1 MNFAKLHGAG
11 NDYVFINA
19 IGLHKDW
26 SALSVEISNRN
37 KGIGSDGLILLLK
50 SNVADIKMTMF
61 NADGSEGKMCGNGI
75 RCLVKFAIDEGVI
88 PQNTNLVTVET
99 LSGILSVKPIFE
111 NNLMVKASVKMGSP
125 ILNPIDIP
133 VKINSSNFVS
143 NYPLKVNEY
152 NLNLSFVSMG
162 NPHAIAILKEP
173 IEDVPLHIIG
183 PILET
188 NSIFPDRINFEIVN
202 IISENYVKL
211 RVWERGS
218 GLTMACGTGACAT
231 VVSLNLQNLV
241 NNSVEVEL
249 PGGNL
254 NITWPGNGPVIMEG
268 PVKTVFEGQLF
279 I

>member
-1 MNFAKLHGAG
+1 MDFTKMHGAG

-19 IGLHKDW
+19 TNLNYNW
-26 SALSVEISNRN
+26 SSLSIQVSNRHT
-37 KGIGSDGLILLLK
+37 GIGSDGLILLLN
-50 SNVADIKMTMF
+50 SEVADIKMTMF

-88 PQNTNLVTVET
+88 PKNNNSVSVET

-111 NNLMVKASVKMGSP
+111 NNIMIKAIVSMGEP
-125 ILNPIDIP
+125 ILNPKDVPVSIDQTQ
-133 VKINSSNFVS
+133 FVS
-143 NYPLKVNEY
+143 NYPMKINDY
-152 NLNLSFVSMG
+152 NFKLAFVSMG
-162 NPHAIAILKEP
+162 NPHAVSILKEP
-173 IEDVPLHIIG
+173 IEKVPLEIIG
-183 PILET
+183 PIAEKH
-188 NSIFPDRINFEIVN
+188 NIFPERINFEIVN
-202 IISENYVKL
+202 IISKDYVKL

-231 VVSLNLQNLV
+231 VVALKLQNLV

-268 PVKTVFEGQLF
+268 PVKTVFDGQLF